1 MNLNQLNCFLKVA
14 ENLSFT
20 KAAEQLYI
28 SQTAVTNH
36 IKNLENEIGFLL
48 FERNKKRV
56 ELTKEGVQFLSE
68 VYKLKNSMD
77 SILKVVDQIQ
87 KGETNSIRLGYIKG
101 IENDIL
107 IHLLGDL
114 YQKEEVEFQLLMG
127 NQLSLKKLLERNEV
141 DGIFSYNPD
150 FSDDYHSIL
159 LKSYP
164 FYLAVSEKDSL
175 SSKECISYRECINK
189 TNVSFDSTINQENPD
204 LIQTLLHVAIH
215 SCSAIVPSFAI
226 HYTDYTKYIK
236 FIPIVDCLQTFDIYF
251 IYNKYQKNS
260 LFIHFL
266 KQIENFKEK
275 SN

>member
-56 ELTKEGVQFLSE
+56 ELTKEGVRFLSE

-87 KGETNSIRLGYIKG
+87 KGEINSIRLGYIKG

-107 IHLLGDL
+107 IHLLGDF

-127 NQLSLKKLLERNEV
+127 NQLSLKKN
-141 DGIFSYNPD
+141 Y
-150 FSDDYHSIL
+150 
-159 LKSYP
+159 
-164 FYLAVSEKDSL
+164 
-175 SSKECISYRECINK
+175 
-189 TNVSFDSTINQENPD
+189 
-204 LIQTLLHVAIH
+204 
-215 SCSAIVPSFAI
+215 
-226 HYTDYTKYIK
+226 
-236 FIPIVDCLQTFDIYF
+236 
-251 IYNKYQKNS
+251 
-260 LFIHFL
+260 
-266 KQIENFKEK
+266 
-275 SN
+275 